1 MPIAIQ
7 KITNA
12 NVYLDG
18 ESFMGRAAEVT
29 LPKVETNFI
38 EHKGLGLHGEL
49 ELPGGLK
56 KMEAKINWGNVY
68 TEVMRKAANPYQA
81 RTLMIRSSAEVFT
94 NMGRINEFPCVT
106 IMQGFFKGVD
116 AGVYKQNEA
125 VNLETDLSI
134 HYLKIVHAGV
144 TILEVDVMNNIYKAE
159 GQDLLESYK
168 LNVGN

>member
-1 MPIAIQ
+1 
-7 KITNA
+7 
-12 NVYLDG
+12 
-18 ESFMGRAAEVT
+18 
-29 LPKVETNFI
+29 
-38 EHKGLGLHGEL
+38 
-49 ELPGGLK
+49 
-56 KMEAKINWGNVY
+56 
-68 TEVMRKAANPYQA
+68 
-81 RTLMIRSSAEVFT
+81 
-94 NMGRINEFPCVT
+94 MGRINEFPCVT

-116 AGVYKQNEA
+116 AGAYKQNEA